1 MIVSVHQPQYI
12 PWLGY
17 FDKIDKSDCF
27 VFLDNVQYKH
37 GEYQNR
43 NKIRAK
49 SGWIWLTVPV
59 IYKGH
64 THQKIYEV
72 KIDNALDWQK
82 KHWGSLRSCYGKA
95 ACFKEYAP
103 FLEKLYSPCSQ
114 WERLMDL
121 NIQIIQYILKQ
132 LKIEKPLYYESE
144 IGTTQ
149 EATERIIEICKK
161 LNAETYLS
169 GIGGKVYLEEEKFA
183 QAGIKLEYQ
192 DFIHPCYQQQF
203 ADRNNPFL
211 PYMSILDLL
220 FNEGPE
226 SARILRGATPLC
238 MKNIGG

>member
-1 MIVSVHQPQYI
+1 MIVSVHQPHYI

-37 GEYQNR
+37 REYQNR

-49 SGWIWLTVPV
+49 SSWIWLTVPI

-64 THQKIYEV
+64 AHQKVYEV
-72 KIDNALDWQK
+72 QIDNGYDWQK
-82 KHWGSLRSCYGKA
+82 KHWGSLKACYGKSA
-95 ACFKEYAP
+95 YFDEYAP
-103 FLEKLYSPCSQ
+103 FFEKLYSSSCR
-114 WERLMDL
+114 WEMLMDL
-121 NIQIIQYILKQ
+121 NVHIIKYILRQ

-144 IGTTQ
+144 IGTTK

-161 LNAETYLS
+161 LKCDTYLS
-169 GIGGKVYLEEEKFA
+169 GIGGKVYLEEEKFT

-192 DFIHPCYQQQF
+192 NFIHPCYPQQF
-203 ADRNNPFL
+203 SAANNPFL
-211 PYMSILDLL
+211 PYMSIVDLL
-220 FNEGPE
+220 FNAGKE
-226 SARILRGATPLC
+226 STGILRGETC